1 MSKSYDMEGWEI
13 IFIPMSGGVKEISF
27 WKELAERWQEKI
39 KTLSLSGEIEPD
51 DFTDPA
57 DEKEDG
63 SSFYKNEMPADEE
76 SEQIFSTGNMEEEVP
91 VKTAA
96 YEEETEELWEILL
109 PVMEAADGAE
119 MDFLAGKRG
128 KYFRPVK

>member
-1 MSKSYDMEGWEI
+1 MEGREI

-39 KTLSLSGEIEPD
+39 KTLSLPGEIEPD

-63 SSFYKNEMPADEE
+63 SSFYKTKCLRMKNQ
-76 SEQIFSTGNMEEEVP
+76 SRYF
-91 VKTAA
+91 
-96 YEEETEELWEILL
+96 LREIW
-109 PVMEAADGAE
+109 
-119 MDFLAGKRG
+119 KR
-128 KYFRPVK
+128 KYP